1 MTTVY
6 TKPQCIQCDRTQAQ
20 LLKHNVPFQARDVT
34 TDHEAYRYIT
44 ETLGYQQA
52 PVVVTDDG
60 QHWSGYRPDK
70 LAQLTAT
77 QHSPS
82 AAEITGPTI
91 NPIHLGH

>member
-6 TKPQCIQCDRTQAQ
+6 TKPNCIQCDRTQAH
-20 LLKHNVPFQARDVT
+20 LIKHHVPFHARDIT
-34 TDHEAYRYIT
+34 TDPQAYRHIT
-44 ETLGYQQA
+44 EALGYQQV

-70 LAQLTAT
+70 LAQLTST
-77 QHSPS
+77 HHSPN

-91 NPIHLGH
+91 SSVHLDR

>member
-6 TKPQCIQCDRTQAQ
+6 TKPQCIQCDRTQAH
-20 LLKHNVPFQARDVT
+20 LTKHNVAFHTRDIT
-34 TDHEAYRYIT
+34 TDPEAHRYIT

-70 LAQLTAT
+70 LAQLATA
-77 QHSPS
+77 QHAPS

-91 NPIHLGH
+91 SPIHFQR